1 MILDWEDITSQH
13 LTSQLVAI
21 LFLNF
26 IMKIAIVDH
35 LGKFPNVM
43 FLYVMYKKSNNV
55 LNILTVFNTS

>member
-26 IMKIAIVDH
+26 ITKTAIVDH

-55 LNILTVFNTS
+55 LNILTVFNIS